1 MKKGVS
7 MVNARPHFA
16 GAFLGIFL
24 FLITTLLLT
33 PAYGEDATGSVNLN
47 VNHQQLDGFGAS
59 GAWYEGYV
67 TSQGGSIYNV
77 LFRDLGLDIYRIRN
91 TYQVEG
97 GNYMTNTSTIIS
109 NANASL
115 GRPIRV
121 MISSWSP
128 PASLKSNG
136 STREGTLARD
146 DDDPNNS
153 EPYYYVY
160 KAFADWWRDSLIA
173 WSNAGVDAYYIN
185 MQNEPGFTTQYWDTC
200 KFDPT
205 ENSTNAGYKQA
216 FAALYADINT
226 SPNRPL
232 LLAPEHQ
239 SIGGIGGTTNY
250 VNALNAADKSNVYGY
265 SHHLYGDGDPNY
277 PDSFISRMTSI
288 KSALAGDGKPLLQT
302 EYSRGGLID
311 QWANAMNLA
320 TLMHNAL
327 TVEEVSAYLYW
338 ELFWPSDGEP
348 LVSVTSS
355 SYTINPIYY
364 AFKHFSYF
372 TEPNWYR
379 VDANTTSSNLRISAY
394 TCPYDTNLAIVIINT
409 SSSTDVSLTLSLTGF
424 VSPATWLT
432 NEMYRS
438 TSTSYWASLGQF
450 NPYQP
455 LLIPAQSIT
464 TIHLVTYQTCAE
476 VQSHGYWLLYDIN
489 SDCYIDYLDLKI
501 IADNWLRN
509 DCNASNDWC
518 DWADLPWSDPDGKIN
533 FIDFNAFA
541 PAWMKCNNPQDANC
555 KPSW

>member
-7 MVNARPHFA
+7 MANARPHFA
-16 GAFLGIFL
+16 GGFLGIAL
-24 FLITTLLLT
+24 FLITTLSLT
-33 PAYGEDATGSVNLN
+33 PAYGENATGSVNLN
-47 VNHQQLDGFGAS
+47 VNHQRLDGFGAA

-97 GNYMTNTSTIIS
+97 GSYMTNTSTIVS

-115 GRPIRV
+115 GHPIRV

-146 DDDPNNS
+146 AGDPNNS
-153 EPYYYVY
+153 APYYYEY

-173 WSNAGVDAYYIN
+173 WSNAGVNAYYIN
-185 MQNEPGFTTQYWDTC
+185 MQNEPGFTSPYWDTC
-200 KFDPT
+200 RFDPT
-205 ENSTNAGYKQA
+205 ENSSWAGYKQA
-216 FAALYADINT
+216 FAALYADINA
-226 SPNRPL
+226 PPDRPL

-239 SIGGIGGTTNY
+239 SISGTTNY
-250 VNALNAADKSNVYGY
+250 VSALNATDKSNVYGY

-288 KSALAGDGKPLLQT
+288 KSALAGDGKPLMQT
-302 EYSRGGLID
+302 EYSRGGLTD

-348 LVSVTSS
+348 LVTVTPS
-355 SYTINPIYY
+355 SYTINPVYY

-372 TEPNWYR
+372 TDPGWYR

-394 TCPYDTNLAIVIINT
+394 KTPYDTNLAIVIINT
-409 SSSTDVSLTLSLTGF
+409 SSSADVSLTLSLTGF

-476 VQSHGYWLLYDIN
+476 VQYYGYWLDSDLN
-489 SDCYIDYLDLKI
+489 GDCYVDYLDLMI
-501 IADNWLRN
+501 MAENWLRS
-509 DCNASNDWC
+509 DCSYLNEFC
-518 DWADLPWSDPDGKIN
+518 DYTDYPWGEGDGKVN
-533 FIDFNAFA
+533 FIDVSVFA
-541 PAWMKCNNPQDANC
+541 SLWMQCDNPQDANC
-555 KPSW
+555 TPNW